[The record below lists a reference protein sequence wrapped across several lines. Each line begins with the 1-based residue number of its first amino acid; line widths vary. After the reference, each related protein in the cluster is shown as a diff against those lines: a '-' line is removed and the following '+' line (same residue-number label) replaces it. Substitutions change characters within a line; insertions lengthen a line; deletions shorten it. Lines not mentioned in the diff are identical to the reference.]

1 MIMQRKNMVMVTAMP
16 VIPAMAIAMQMIA
29 VIPAARM
36 PAMAI
41 ATVTQKIAMI
51 LTAQIPAMATAIA
64 IATAARRQPKSGLAS
79 PPSPTG
85 LEDPSAKLASPRL
98 SRRGRYRSIRICN

>member
-1 MIMQRKNMVMVTAMP
+1 MILLYPAHFVARNMVMVTAMP

-41 ATVTQKIAMI
+41 ATVTQK
-51 LTAQIPAMATAIA
+51 L
-64 IATAARRQPKSGLAS
+64 ARIHGLVLRMLPMRMNISGCES
-79 PPSPTG
+79 GSFKV
-85 LEDPSAKLASPRL
+85 EDS
-98 SRRGRYRSIRICN
+98 

>member
-1 MIMQRKNMVMVTAMP
+1 MVMVTAMR

-51 LTAQIPAMATAIA
+51 LTAQIPAMVWCWECCQWEWKSV
-64 IATAARRQPKSGLAS
+64 AARVEVS
-79 PPSPTG
+79 
-85 LEDPSAKLASPRL
+85 KLKILREVGR
-98 SRRGRYRSIRICN
+98 SRAQ